1 MTAAAQNPRVLV
13 VEGNTAAA
21 SARIAA
27 HGGRPYAESYGALL
41 ESMAPALRC
50 DIVRPADGDVDCGLE
65 AYAGVAWT
73 GSALNVYDAIP
84 EVRRQLALADRVM
97 AAGLPVF
104 GSCWGLQVFVTALGG
119 KIRPNPRGREIGVAE
134 AIQLTPEGA
143 AHPMYAGK
151 ARSFGA
157 FAVHQDETETL
168 PEGAVVLAGNAM
180 SAVQA
185 IAYERG
191 GVRFWGVQYH
201 PEFDAAA
208 MAVTYRRLAKILTA
222 EGVAPDEQ
230 AACAIAGLYDAA
242 AAGEAEGP
250 LAEPAVADAVLRTRE
265 LRNWLAAFITS

>member
-1 MTAAAQNPRVLV
+1 MNAERRILV

-27 HGGRPYAESYGALL
+27 HGGRPYAESYAALL
-41 ESMAPALRC
+41 ESMAPNVRC
-50 DIVRPADGDVDCGLE
+50 AIVRPADGEVDGGLE
-65 AYAGVAWT
+65 AYAAVAWT

-97 AAGLPVF
+97 AAGRPVF

-119 KIRPNPRGREIGVAE
+119 KIRRNPKGREIGVAE
-134 AIQLTPEGA
+134 AIRLTPEGA

-151 ARSFGA
+151 AAPFGA

-180 SAVQA
+180 SEVQA

-208 MAVTYRRLAKILTA
+208 MAVTYSRLAKVLAA
-222 EGVAPDEQ
+222 EAIVPDE
-230 AACAIAGLYDAA
+230 AA
-242 AAGEAEGP
+242 ALVLAERFRSAADGAP
-250 LAEPAVADAVLRTRE
+250 EGALAEPCVADAGMRTRE
-265 LRNWLAAFITS
+265 LANWLAAFITP